1 MNTLEYIN
9 YTLSKTPK
17 RFHAGAG
24 FIDWNKA
31 SKENPIQ
38 WIYQITKQNKKYNS
52 KINTFITKLEYDE
65 DNTKNIKIV
74 YSENFSPNLVK
85 FRGSKH
91 DGTLLFSLEHIQDI
105 FSGLLDGSTYCTE
118 NIPEE
123 NYGDNPEIFF
133 KYDLVYTVGDLL
145 WGKEYVGHVDENH
158 GKMFPGVK
166 DEFALAVK
174 VDYII
179 K

>member
-9 YTLSKTPK
+9 NILETNPNRLYDWVKFTN
-17 RFHAGAG
+17 
-24 FIDWNKA
+24 WNKA
-31 SKENPIQ
+31 SKENPIK
-38 WIYQITKQNKKYNS
+38 WIYQITGDTKKYLLSENS
-52 KINTFITKLEYDE
+52 FINTSINQDDYE
-65 DNTKNIKIV
+65 KNIKIF
-74 YSENFSPNLVK
+74 YSKDFDPNLVK

-145 WGKEYVGHVDENH
+145 WSKEYVDHVDEKH

-166 DEFALAVK
+166 DEFALAIK